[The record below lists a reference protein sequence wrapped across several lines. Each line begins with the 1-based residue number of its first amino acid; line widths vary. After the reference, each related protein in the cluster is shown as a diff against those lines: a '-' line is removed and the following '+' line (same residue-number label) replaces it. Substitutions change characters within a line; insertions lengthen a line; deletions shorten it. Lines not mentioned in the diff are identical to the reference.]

1 VTYLIE
7 LIGQYGVLLV
17 FAWVLLEQAGIPV
30 PAYPVLMVAGS
41 MAAAGQLSMP
51 LLVAVAVLACLI
63 ADSGW
68 YWAGSRFGGR
78 VLRLICKL
86 SLTPDS
92 CVSQTESVFDRWG
105 PRSLIV
111 AKFVPGFASVATAMA
126 GATRVSRRAFL
137 AYDAVGA
144 TLWAGLGLALGWLF
158 APAVETLLVTLESLG
173 RWGLMLL
180 AGAIALY
187 VARKAWNR
195 LNLRHQLRMR
205 RLSVPELSTLRGDGG
220 NVVLV
225 DVRSRKLWE
234 RERIP
239 GALPFDA
246 ADWPTADAHPHRDAT
261 IVVYCDCPAEASAVV
276 VARALRAKGFGQ
288 VHPLGGGLEA
298 WRQAGHPL
306 EPALVQG
313 VRAAGGASLDLPTE
327 ARA

>member
-17 FAWVLLEQAGIPV
+17 FAWVLLEQAGIPL
-30 PAYPVLMVAGS
+30 PAYPVLLVAGS
-41 MAAAGQLSMP
+41 LAAAGQLSMP
-51 LLVAVAVLACLI
+51 LLAVMAVLACLI

-68 YWAGSRFGGR
+68 YLAGSRYGGR

-105 PRSLIV
+105 ARSLIV

-126 GATRVSRRAFL
+126 GATRVPRGAFL

-144 TLWAGLGLALGWLF
+144 SLWAGLGLALGWLF
-158 APAVETLLVTLESLG
+158 APAVETLLLTLQNLG

-180 AGAIALY
+180 AGAVAIYL
-187 VARKAWNR
+187 ARKAWNR
-195 LNLRHQLRMR
+195 LNFSNQLRMR
-205 RLSVPELSTLRGDGG
+205 RLSIPELSTLQQGG
-220 NVVLV
+220 ENVVLV
-225 DVRSRKLWE
+225 DVRTKKLWE
-234 RERIP
+234 QERIP
-239 GALPFDA
+239 GALSFDA
-246 ADWPTADAHPHRDAT
+246 AQWDGADDHPHRDAT

-276 VARALRAKGFGQ
+276 VARALREKGFRA

-298 WRQAGHPL
+298 WRQAGFKL
-306 EPALVQG
+306 EPAG
-313 VRAAGGASLDLPTE
+313 KTAAPASAVPSMDTPSE

>member
-1 VTYLIE
+1 MTYLIE
-7 LIGQYGVLLV
+7 LIGQYGIFLV

-30 PAYPVLMVAGS
+30 PAYPVLLVAGS
-41 MAAAGQLSMP
+41 LGATGQLSMP
-51 LLVAVAVLACLI
+51 LLLVTAVLACLI

-68 YWAGSRFGGR
+68 YLAGSRFGGR
-78 VLRLICKL
+78 VLRLICRL

-126 GATRVSRRAFL
+126 GATHVPRGAFL

-158 APAVETLLVTLESLG
+158 APAVETMLLTLQALG

-180 AGAIALY
+180 AGAVALY
-187 VARKAWNR
+187 IARKAWNR
-195 LNLRHQLRMR
+195 LNFRHRLRMR
-205 RLSVPELSTLRGDGG
+205 RLSVPELSTLQQQGQPL
-220 NVVLV
+220 VLV
-225 DVRSRKLWE
+225 DVRPRKLWE

-239 GALPFDA
+239 GAVSFVAGEWPA
-246 ADWPTADAHPHRDAT
+246 AAEHPHRDAT

-276 VARALRAKGFGQ
+276 VTRVLREKGFRD

-298 WRQAGHPL
+298 WRQAGYRV
-306 EPALVQG
+306 EPVAASEPG
-313 VRAAGGASLDLPTE
+313 SAAPRAMDAPNQ

>member
-1 VTYLIE
+1 MNYLIE

-30 PAYPVLMVAGS
+30 PAYPVLLVAGS
-41 MAAAGQLSMP
+41 MAAAGQLSLP
-51 LLVAVAVLACLI
+51 LLLLTAVLACLI

-68 YWAGSRFGGR
+68 YLAGSRFGGR
-78 VLRLICKL
+78 VLRLICRL

-105 PRSLIV
+105 ARSLIV

-126 GATRVSRRAFL
+126 GATRVPRGAFL

-158 APAVETLLVTLESLG
+158 APAVETLLATLQALG

-180 AGAIALY
+180 AGAVALY

-195 LNLRHQLRMR
+195 LNFRHQLRMR
-205 RLSVPELSTLRGDGG
+205 RMSVPELNALRQQGEP
-220 NVVLV
+220 VVLV
-225 DVRSRKLWE
+225 DVRPRKLWE

-239 GALPFDA
+239 GAVPFVAGEWPA
-246 ADWPTADAHPHRDAT
+246 AAGHPQRDAS

-276 VARALRAKGFGQ
+276 VARALREKGFRQ

-298 WRQAGHPL
+298 WRQAGHAV
-306 EPALVQG
+306 EPAPA
-313 VRAAGGASLDLPTE
+313 AAGKPAPPATRDAPTE